1 MGKKVKIFQKLSI
14 YQKIVIVML
23 LVGLVPILTTYFF
36 VNAEAKKILQEQTIT
51 NVKALQS
58 AKAIDIENNI
68 NGLLIKIKATSELNV
83 VRKIYGKLKAYHDK
97 MNAGA
102 NTSYP
107 INTTEYKNLYS
118 SIYSEIKDYAAEM
131 GFEDLYFICAAHGH
145 VMFSLR
151 KLDDLGTNLRYGKY
165 KDTSLALLWD
175 EIIHKTKKETVIDF
189 EPYPPAN
196 NEQTAFIG
204 APIKDKSGK
213 ILAIVVATLPY
224 SEYMK
229 IIQLRK
235 GLGKSGESYIVGVG
249 RDGKTYLRS
258 NRTVKKGKIGDP
270 TSDHIIKKCL
280 FEGKSGVEEKIGST
294 GNLEIDFYTPLKIEG
309 LRWGLFTTI
318 KKDELLAQ
326 VHKLGNILLSFIFLT
341 IVIIIIV
348 SIIFGKQIVKPIKR
362 MIARAQ
368 DLATGEADLTKRVV
382 AENKDELGELANW
395 FNKFIER
402 IQAIVSEVKTNAS
415 AVSSASTELS
425 STSEELTATTEE
437 QNAQA
442 ASVASAMEELT
453 ATIEDNQRMVEQ
465 AQDNVSNME
474 NVMNET
480 SETILKITNSIGDIA
495 GKFENLATM
504 INDFGESA
512 KGIGEILSVIT
523 DIADQTNLLALNAA
537 IEAARAG
544 EAGRGFAVVADEI
557 RKLAERTAKST
568 KEIEEITKK
577 IQVGAENAVSAMDV
591 SLKEVIK
598 GQDLAYSGK
607 SMLERLIEESR
618 KVQEV
623 TMAVSTAT
631 TEQAATV
638 KEVNS
643 NIQHIAQASEQSKI
657 AISQIATTSNDLAQQ
672 AENLKELVDKFKTE

>member
-1 MGKKVKIFQKLSI
+1 MENKVKLLQKLSI

-23 LVGLVPILTTYFF
+23 LVGLIPILTTYFF
-36 VNAEAKKILQEQTIT
+36 VNARATKIIQEQTIS

-68 NGLLIKIKATSELNV
+68 DSIKEKIKATTDLNIV
-83 VRKIYGKLKAYHDK
+83 KKIYSELKAYHDK
-97 MNAGA
+97 MKTKPKG
-102 NTSYP
+102 SFP
-107 INTTEYKNLYS
+107 INTSEYKKMYKTFHE
-118 SIYSEIKDYAAEM
+118 EIKTFANDM
-131 GFEDLYFICAAHGH
+131 GFEDLYLICSAHGH
-145 VMFSLR
+145 IMFSL
-151 KLDDLGTNLRYGKY
+151 KAYDDLGTNLRYGKY
-165 KDTSLALLWD
+165 KDTSLAFLWNK
-175 EIIHKTKKETVIDF
+175 IVRTGKGAIVDF
-189 EPYPPAN
+189 ESYPPLN
-196 NEQTAFIG
+196 NEQVAFIG
-204 APIKDKSGK
+204 APLKDTDGK
-213 ILAIVVATLPY
+213 MIGVLITTLPY
-224 SEYMK
+224 KDYMK
-229 IIQLRK
+229 VVQVRK

-270 TSDHIIKKCL
+270 KSDKIIKKCL

-294 GNLEIDFYTPLKIEG
+294 GNVEIDFYTPLKING
-309 LRWGLFTTI
+309 LKWGLFTTI
-318 KKDELLAQ
+318 KKDELLAP

-341 IVIIIIV
+341 VVIIIIV

-362 MIARAQ
+362 MIVRAQ

-382 AENKDELGELANW
+382 AENQDELGELANW

-402 IQAIVSEVKTNAS
+402 IQEIISEVKSNAS
-415 AVSSASTELS
+415 VVSSASTELS

-480 SETILKITNSIGDIA
+480 SSTILQITNSIGDIA

-607 SMLERLIEESR
+607 SMIERLIEESR

-623 TMAVSTAT
+623 TIAVSTAT

-672 AENLKELVDKFKTE
+672 AENLRELVDKFKTE

>member
-1 MGKKVKIFQKLSI
+1 MGKRVKILQKLSI

-36 VNAEAKKILQEQTIT
+36 VNARATKIIQEQTIA

-68 NGLLIKIKATSELNV
+68 DSIKEKIKATADLNIV
-83 VRKIYGKLKAYHDK
+83 KKIYSELKAYHDK
-97 MNAGA
+97 MKTNPKG
-102 NTSYP
+102 SFP
-107 INTTEYKNLYS
+107 INTSEYKKMYK
-118 SIYSEIKDYAAEM
+118 IFHEEIKTFANDM
-131 GFEDLYFICAAHGH
+131 GFEDLYLICSAHGH
-145 VMFSLR
+145 IMFSL
-151 KLDDLGTNLRYGKY
+151 KAHDDLGTNLRYGKY
-165 KDTSLALLWD
+165 KNTSLAFLWNK
-175 EIIHKTKKETVIDF
+175 IVKTGKESIVDF
-189 EPYPPAN
+189 ESYPPLN
-196 NEQTAFIG
+196 NEQVAFIG
-204 APIKDKSGK
+204 APLKDTNGK
-213 ILAIVVATLPY
+213 MIGVLITTLPY
-224 SEYMK
+224 KDYMK
-229 IIQLRK
+229 VVQVRK

-258 NRTVKKGKIGDP
+258 NRVVKKGKIGDP
-270 TSDHIIKKCL
+270 KSDKIIKKCL

-294 GNLEIDFYTPLKIEG
+294 GNVEIDFYTPLKIEG

-382 AENKDELGELANW
+382 AENQDELGELANW

-480 SETILKITNSIGDIA
+480 SETILQITNSIGDIA

-657 AISQIATTSNDLAQQ
+657 AISQIAMTSNDLAQQ

>member
-1 MGKKVKIFQKLSI
+1 MKNRARLIKRLSI

-23 LVGLVPILTTYFF
+23 LVGLIPILTTYFF
-36 VNAEAKKILQEQTIT
+36 VNARTKNILQEQTIT
-51 NVKALQS
+51 DIKALQS

-68 NGLLIKIKATSELNV
+68 NNLLKQIKATAELNLI
-83 VRKIYGKLKAYHDK
+83 RKIYGQLKSYHDRMK
-97 MNAGA
+97 AGI

-107 INTTEYKNLYS
+107 INTKEYKKLYS
-118 SIYSEIKDYAAEM
+118 AIYNEIKDFATDMGYA
-131 GFEDLYFICAAHGH
+131 DLYLICAAHGH
-145 VMFSLR
+145 VMFSL
-151 KLDDLGTNLRYGKY
+151 KQLDDLGTNLRYGKY
-165 KDTSLALLWD
+165 KDTSLAILWD
-175 EIIHKTKKETVIDF
+175 SIVHKTKKETVMDF
-189 EPYPPAN
+189 EPYPPAK

-204 APIKDKSGK
+204 APVKDKTGK
-213 ILAIVVATLPY
+213 LLAIVVVPLPY
-224 SEYMK
+224 SDYMK
-229 IIQLRK
+229 IVQVRK

-258 NRTVKKGKIGDP
+258 NRIVKKGKIGDP
-270 TSDHIIKKCL
+270 KSDRIIKKCL
-280 FEGKSGVEEKIGST
+280 FEKKTGVEEKTGST
-294 GNLEIDFYTPLKIEG
+294 GNREIVFYTPLRIEG
-309 LRWGLFTTI
+309 LKWGLFTTI
-318 KKDELLAQ
+318 KKGELLAP
-326 VHKLGNILLSFIFLT
+326 VHRLGKILLSFIFLT
-341 IVIIIIV
+341 VIIIIIV
-348 SIIFGKQIVKPIKR
+348 IIIFGKQIVKPIKR

-382 AENKDELGELANW
+382 AENQDELGELANW

-402 IQAIVSEVKTNAS
+402 IQSIVSEVKTNAS
-415 AVSSASTELS
+415 VVSSASTELS

-465 AQDNVSNME
+465 AQENVSNME
-474 NVMNET
+474 NVMNDT
-480 SETILKITNSIGDIA
+480 SATILQITNSIGEIA

-504 INDFGESA
+504 INDFGKSA

-577 IQVGAENAVSAMDV
+577 IQVGAENAVNAMDV

-598 GQDLAYSGK
+598 GQDLANNGRT
-607 SMLERLIEESR
+607 MIERLIEESR

-631 TEQAATV
+631 TEQAVTV

-643 NIQHIAQASEQSKI
+643 SIQHIAQASEQSKI
-657 AISQIATTSNDLAQQ
+657 AISQIATTSNDLARQ
-672 AENLKELVDKFKTE
+672 AENLKELVDKFRTE